1 MQRYRIAVIEPI
13 IEAADPRVVLD
24 LDRGDGQLA
33 HRLAALCRERDIALH
48 VAHPDPS
55 FDPEALE
62 QLGGDAVRVQ
72 RAGAVRAASECTDVG
87 VAIVDADPN
96 WYTVMQVLQELESR
110 ARQDGHEPPVV
121 VVHDVRW
128 PFGRRDG
135 YRDPE
140 AIPEGARQP
149 AGRDGVVPGRR
160 GLDPE
165 GLQTGLWHALSDDG
179 DRNGV
184 RTAIEDFAEQS
195 ERDWV
200 IADLPGLGG
209 IAVVAEVQ
217 LVRGNAA
224 LARVLHDLRSPE
236 FLEDHCRRVDM
247 ERARAETALQA
258 ARRAAAAL
266 EAEQRDVAERAAT
279 QAGALAAATEA
290 HRAEADDLRA
300 EVRRSQERAD
310 ALEHELSDA
319 RVAVASL
326 QARVAELDAA
336 VREQRAD
343 RERLIAA
350 ASTGERERA
359 VAETRLE
366 ALERSSA
373 AIEAELRS
381 GRDRLERQLAANEQ
395 ERTQLRIDLT
405 RRDAEL
411 QSLRAER
418 TVLQS
423 RVDGDAQRVADAVV
437 AAERVR
443 EQLGRAEAAR
453 ERERQALADAE
464 RRAGIL
470 EREVEARTNELG
482 ATRDQER
489 LLSSRTAD
497 LDRQLVA
504 AQGDLRTHRAARETL
519 EAEREVVRAQLERAI
534 ASRSWRLGHKTTM
547 LMRRLTFRRP
557 QSDAGA
563 LDKAL
568 QTVSRPLPAA
578 QLPAAESDMRP
589 ILRSWAQEP
598 SQQSTTRS

>member
-1 MQRYRIAVIEPI
+1 M
-13 IEAADPRVVLD
+13 
-24 LDRGDGQLA
+24 
-33 HRLAALCRERDIALH
+33 
-48 VAHPDPS
+48 
-55 FDPEALE
+55 
-62 QLGGDAVRVQ
+62 
-72 RAGAVRAASECTDVG
+72 
-87 VAIVDADPN
+87 
-96 WYTVMQVLQELESR
+96 
-110 ARQDGHEPPVV
+110 
-121 VVHDVRW
+121 
-128 PFGRRDG
+128 
-135 YRDPE
+135 
-140 AIPEGARQP
+140 
-149 AGRDGVVPGRR
+149 
-160 GLDPE
+160 
-165 GLQTGLWHALSDDG
+165 
-179 DRNGV
+179 
-184 RTAIEDFAEQS
+184 RTAIEDFVEQS

-209 IAVVAEVQ
+209 IAVVAAAKA
-217 LVRGNAA
+217 VRGNAA
-224 LARVLHDLRSPE
+224 LARVLDGLRSPE

-247 ERARAETALQA
+247 ERARAETGLQA

-266 EAEQRDVAERAAT
+266 EAEGREVAERAAT

-300 EVRRSQERAD
+300 ELRRSQEHAD
-310 ALEHELSDA
+310 ALDHELTDA

-373 AIEAELRS
+373 AIEAELRG
-381 GRDRLERQLAANEQ
+381 GRDRVERQLTANEQ

-405 RRDAEL
+405 RRDTEL
-411 QSLRAER
+411 ESLRAER

-453 ERERQALADAE
+453 ERERQSLADAE
-464 RRAGIL
+464 RRGGML
-470 EREVEARTNELG
+470 ERELEARTNELA

-489 LLSSRTAD
+489 LLTARAAD
-497 LDRQLVA
+497 LD
-504 AQGDLRTHRAARETL
+504 GELRTHRAVRETL
-519 EAEREVVRAQLERAI
+519 EAEREIVRAQLERAV

-557 QSDAGA
+557 QNDAGA
-563 LDKAL
+563 LDTAL

-578 QLPAAESDMRP
+578 QLPPAESDMRP
-589 ILRSWAQEP
+589 ILRSWAQES